1 MRILVLAALAI
12 LLLPAC
18 AASRL
23 GMAARPLDP
32 GLIVIAK
39 ARIVTASEATT
50 EPELAAR
57 AEQALMDQRWSDAAN
72 ALHTLLAA
80 DPAGPRASEYRF
92 DLGLALE
99 GLNDRAS
106 ARTEFLEVA
115 RMFPDGPRARGA
127 LVRAAT
133 LDAYLE
139 DWASLRAIGDDL
151 LVRTD
156 LDDLE
161 RVVALGARA
170 LGRIELG
177 EDAAASRDLYD
188 SLDIADQLHYGA
200 RDTLPVA
207 VAQARF
213 ALGELRRVRSERIRF
228 DPLPV
233 DFVGA
238 LDARCEGLLQAQ
250 AAYAQVVRSVDSRW
264 AAMAGSRLGA
274 MYRSLHRDLMQ
285 IPPPPTARTQRQR
298 EAFFAFMHVRYRVL
312 LEKGLREIEQT
323 IALGERTGDSSPWIQ
338 RASEARDEMQ
348 GALAQERAQLE
359 RMPFKEADVKA
370 ALDQLQKRALATAVA
385 HGHLVGPRVP

>member
-1 MRILVLAALAI
+1 MRIFVLAALGI
-12 LLLPAC
+12 LLCPAC

-23 GMAARPLDP
+23 GTAVRLSNPEP
-32 GLIVIAK
+32 VIIAK
-39 ARIVTASEATT
+39 TRIVTADDVTT
-50 EPELAAR
+50 EPELAAV
-57 AEQALMDQRWSDAAN
+57 AERALMEQRWSEASS

-80 DPAGPRASEYRF
+80 DPTGPHAPEYRF

-99 GLNDRAS
+99 GLHDRAS
-106 ARTEFLEVA
+106 ARDAFLEVA

-139 DWASLRAIGDDL
+139 DWVALRAIGDDML
-151 LVRTD
+151 LRSD

-161 RVVALGARA
+161 RVVALSSRA

-188 SLDIADQLHYGA
+188 SLDLADRLHYGA

-213 ALGELRRVRSERIRF
+213 ALGELRRVRAERIRF
-228 DPLPV
+228 DPLPA

-264 AAMAGSRLGA
+264 AAMAGYRLGA

-285 IPPPPTARTQRQR
+285 IPPPSTARTERQR

-312 LEKGLREIEQT
+312 LEKGLLEIEQT

-338 RASEARDEMQ
+338 RANEARDEMQ
-348 GALAQERAQLE
+348 GALAEERVRLE
-359 RMPFKEADVKA
+359 RMPFKEVDVKA
-370 ALDQLQKRALATAVA
+370 ALDQIQKRAIATAVA
-385 HGHLVGPRVP
+385 QDRPARSRGP